1 MNSCG
6 SIPPRGPAAK
16 SHPQSA
22 HASGTAWAC
31 PQGGHRA
38 SASCGGAAATG
49 SSTVGSRTVFTH
61 NTGVVRGVDRQGHG
75 VRASSRQPGISG
87 VADGGGAARLDDGD
101 NSGELLWV
109 GKREGSKGG
118 WLIDDSFH
126 GRVELTD
133 TMVVVALRVTSD
145 EKDRAPTVQW

>member
-1 MNSCG
+1 
-6 SIPPRGPAAK
+6 
-16 SHPQSA
+16 
-22 HASGTAWAC
+22 
-31 PQGGHRA
+31 
-38 SASCGGAAATG
+38 
-49 SSTVGSRTVFTH
+49 
-61 NTGVVRGVDRQGHG
+61 
-75 VRASSRQPGISG
+75 
-87 VADGGGAARLDDGD
+87 VADGGGAARLDDSD

-145 EKDRAPTVQW
+145 EKDRAPTIQW